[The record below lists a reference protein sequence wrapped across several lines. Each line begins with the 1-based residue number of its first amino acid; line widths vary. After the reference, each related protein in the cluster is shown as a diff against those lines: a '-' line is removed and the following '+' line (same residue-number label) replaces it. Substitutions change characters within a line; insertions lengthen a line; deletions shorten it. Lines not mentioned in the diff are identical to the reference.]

1 MPLLPFPRSR
11 AHVFACLMTEA
22 SSLIS
27 ESLEQA
33 TQADLLRVSSRVP
46 PHERLRDA

>member
-11 AHVFACLMTEA
+11 AHVFVC
-22 SSLIS
+22 LIS

-33 TQADLLRVSSRVP
+33 TQADLLRTSSRVP